1 MFSEP
6 LAIAVAYLA
15 EVSVMPSIIS
25 GSLLRTAHWVVSSSC
40 TSSDEPV
47 NLCAMDVNVLLQP
60 ASTNSARTAASAKSN
75 DPFCF
80 LHGLCSSKIAEKCTF
95 RKRYTDIV
103 YRIFFPAYKG
113 HLVRSVGRW
122 SASGNF
128 HKIAGKRLDTK
139 MRKTVDKLTETR
151 CNKSDA
157 F

>member
-60 ASTNSARTAASAKSN
+60 ASTNSARTATSAKATIRFVFFMVYAPQKLQKSALFASA
-75 DPFCF
+75 
-80 LHGLCSSKIAEKCTF
+80 IQ
-95 RKRYTDIV
+95 I
-103 YRIFFPAYKG
+103 
-113 HLVRSVGRW
+113 
-122 SASGNF
+122 
-128 HKIAGKRLDTK
+128 
-139 MRKTVDKLTETR
+139 
-151 CNKSDA
+151 
-157 F
+157 